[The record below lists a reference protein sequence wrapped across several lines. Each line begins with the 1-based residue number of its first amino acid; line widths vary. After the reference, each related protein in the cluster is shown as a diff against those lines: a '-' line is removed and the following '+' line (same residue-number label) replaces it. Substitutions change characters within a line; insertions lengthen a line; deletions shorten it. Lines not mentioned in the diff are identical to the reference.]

1 MPVHQITST
10 KLPTDFGL
18 FNIVTFAKDDQ
29 NPMPNIAL
37 VHEGFEKNRDTVVRL
52 HSECLTGDLFASQRC
67 DCGAQLNKSLEII
80 AKEKGVLLYLRQE
93 GRGIGLINKMKAYNA
108 QDEGMDTFD
117 ANVHLGFEPD
127 ARDYSIAIQM
137 LKSLGISKIKLLTNN
152 PEKMGA
158 FKNSG
163 IELVE
168 RLPIVIEANEQN
180 KSYLDTKV
188 EKFGHLLKS

>member
-1 MPVHQITST
+1 MPVHQITKT

-18 FNIVTFAKDDQ
+18 FNIVTFASDDK

-37 VHEGFEKNRDTVVRL
+37 VHESFDPKNATVVRL

-67 DCGAQLNKSLEII
+67 DCGAQLNKSLQII
-80 AKEKGVLLYLRQE
+80 AEEKGVLLYLRQE

-137 LKSLGISKIKLLTNN
+137 LKSLEIHKIKLLTNN
-152 PEKMGA
+152 PEKMAA

-163 IELVE
+163 IEMIE
-168 RLPIVIEANEQN
+168 RLPIIIEANEQN
-180 KSYLDTKV
+180 KSYLDTKIV
-188 EKFGHLLKS
+188 KFGHLLKS